1 MIFLTS
7 LELKQ
12 IVKLK
17 IQKIMKATVELTKQE
32 IIDCITSI
40 NRDRDINQETAIS
53 LTNQFRKA
61 LGWPINLKYD
71 KSWENVAKILME
83 YIQYFLNR
91 RNINLLDREFPQ
103 EYVDRIK
110 TAAEKFFSSNPEY
123 LDETCLEELGY
134 GSEKDLEK
142 YRTLKDFKEL
152 GDALTEYFLE
162 VK

>member
-1 MIFLTS
+1 
-7 LELKQ
+7 
-12 IVKLK
+12 
-17 IQKIMKATVELTKQE
+17 MKAKVELTKQE
-32 IIDCITSI
+32 IIICITSI
-40 NRDRDINQETAIS
+40 NRNRDINQETVVL

-61 LGWPINLKYD
+61 LGWPIGLKYD
-71 KSWENVAKILME
+71 KSWENVAKNLME
-83 YIQYFLNR
+83 YIQYFYLR
-91 RNINLLDREFPQ
+91 KSLYDKEFPQ
-103 EYVDRIK
+103 EHVDRIK

>member
-1 MIFLTS
+1 
-7 LELKQ
+7 
-12 IVKLK
+12 
-17 IQKIMKATVELTKQE
+17 MKATVELTKQE
-32 IIDCITSI
+32 IITCITSI
-40 NRDRDINQETAIS
+40 NRNRDIDQETAFL

-61 LGWPINLKYD
+61 LGFPIDLKYD
-71 KSWENVAKILME
+71 KSWENVAKNLME
-83 YIQYFLNR
+83 YIQYFYL
-91 RNINLLDREFPQ
+91 RNSLYNKEFPQ
-103 EYVDRIK
+103 EHVDRIK

>member
-1 MIFLTS
+1 
-7 LELKQ
+7 
-12 IVKLK
+12 
-17 IQKIMKATVELTKQE
+17 MKATVELTKQE
-32 IIDCITSI
+32 IINCITSI
-40 NRDRDINQETAIS
+40 NRNRDINQETVIS

-61 LGWPINLKYD
+61 LGWPIGLKYD
-71 KSWENVAKILME
+71 KSWENVAKNLME

-142 YRTLKDFKEL
+142 YRVLKDFKEL
-152 GDALTEYFLE
+152 GDVLTEYFLE
-162 VK
+162 AVEAE